1 MKPQLILHIG
11 HPKTGTTS
19 IQKTLSAA
27 RTWLQERNVLYPETA
42 LIPHNHRVLG
52 PSVFGAIAEKSLSIR
67 LGLTA
72 QHAVDASIAEW
83 DAVSRQINERQPKT
97 VILSAEGF
105 FSSILTTDSTLLQEA
120 VQQITDQRPR
130 ILAYVRSPVL
140 YYLSNA
146 QQKLKGGW
154 GLILPDH
161 FRWLDVIEAYRAC
174 FDVGMEIRTFER
186 DKLLAGDVVSDFAEW
201 IGHPELVPQFSVEEE
216 NTSISAEAMS
226 VLHRLAPDTAISDI
240 ASLKAQRKLTKA
252 VKTFDERIPEPTKPL
267 LHADIAAYITKI
279 NTDLIGLRDQYGIR
293 FKDIDYSLVGQD
305 LGGKVPIIQSVEDF
319 CTVNEDRRDL
329 LEATVLKTLA
339 GGAQGDKTGKI
350 A

>member
-27 RTWLQERNVLYPETA
+27 RPWLQERNVLYPQTA

-72 QHAVDASIAEW
+72 QHAVEASIAEW

-105 FSSILTTDSTLLQEA
+105 LSAILTADPKLLQEA

-140 YYLSNA
+140 YYLSKA

-154 GLILPDH
+154 GLVLPRH
-161 FRWLDVIEAYRAC
+161 FRQLDAIEAYRAC
-174 FDVGMEIRTFER
+174 FGVGMEIRTFER
-186 DKLLAGDVVSDFAEW
+186 NKLLAGDVVSDFAEW
-201 IGHPELVPQFSVEEE
+201 IGHPELVSQFSVEEE

-226 VLHRLAPDTAISDI
+226 VLHRLSRAAAISDI
-240 ASLKAQRKLTKA
+240 ASLKAQRQLTKV
-252 VKTFDERIPEPTKPL
+252 VKRLDERIPEPTKPI
-267 LHADIAAYITKI
+267 LHANVAAYVTKL
-279 NTDLIGLRDQYGIR
+279 NTDLIGLRDRYGIH

-305 LGGKVPIIQSVEDF
+305 PGGDAPIIQSVEDA
-319 CTVNEDRRDL
+319 CTVNKERRDL
-329 LEATVLKTLA
+329 LEAKVLKVLE
-339 GGAQGDKTGKI
+339 GGAQGDKAGTT

>member
-27 RTWLQERNVLYPETA
+27 RTWLQERNVLYPQTS

-72 QHAVDASIAEW
+72 QHAVEASIAEW
-83 DAVSRQINERQPKT
+83 DAVSRQINDRQPKT

-105 FSSILTTDSTLLQEA
+105 FGAILTADPKLLQEA

-140 YYLSNA
+140 YYLSKA

-154 GLILPDH
+154 GLILPHH
-161 FRWLDVIEAYRAC
+161 FRRLDAIDAYRTC
-174 FDVGMEIRTFER
+174 FGVGMEIRTFER
-186 DKLLAGDVVSDFAEW
+186 NKLLAGDVVSDFAEW
-201 IGHPELVPQFSVEEE
+201 IGYPELVPQFSIEEE

-226 VLHRLAPDTAISDI
+226 VLHRLARVAAISDI
-240 ASLKAQRKLTKA
+240 ASLKAQRQLTKV
-252 VKTFDERIPEPTKPL
+252 VKRLDERIPEPTKPV
-267 LHADIAAYITKI
+267 LHANVTAYITKL
-279 NTDLIGLRDQYGIR
+279 NADLIGLRDQYDIH

-305 LGGKVPIIQSVEDF
+305 PGDDVPIIQSVEDF
-319 CTVNEDRRDL
+319 CTVNKERRDL
-329 LEATVLKTLA
+329 LEAKVLKVLA
-339 GGAQGDKTGKI
+339 GGRSR
-350 A
+350 